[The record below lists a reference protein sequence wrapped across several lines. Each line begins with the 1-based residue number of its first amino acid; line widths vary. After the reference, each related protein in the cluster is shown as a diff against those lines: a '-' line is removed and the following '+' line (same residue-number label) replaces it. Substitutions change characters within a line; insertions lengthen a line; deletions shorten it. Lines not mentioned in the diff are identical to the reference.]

1 MKLFKKFLLAAGLV
15 GLVGSFGFA
24 TQAKATGT
32 TEVDPESAEK
42 VVLTIDNLDTTTN
55 TLTWHWD
62 PDSTSTADES
72 LVGSIY
78 VYIGSNS
85 TPITVPIPEK
95 MKAKSDPY
103 VESGDITSATVNID
117 DYLKGSSYTATVKG
131 AVKIKLAPG
140 AKCGQDAAD
149 DAYSSESVPSA
160 QNITPWHYVQVVSD
174 DIDEG
179 TVTAINTTTKKP
191 IAINGSLVKE
201 GDAISV
207 TADPEDGYTF
217 ENWIIYGDVSASKKK
232 AEQTIYAFDSFKATA
247 TFSSNIG
254 PIGGYAV
261 LNYVLRDENGNLVDA
276 DYVQMVG
283 DTIPAKKGYSIT
295 FTPEGGDVYNWSSS
309 KEVKLSSLTV
319 NSFESG
325 KNYTFYTKSTTAGLN
340 DSAKL
345 VIAVEASEIKE
356 TKISIEGE
364 KYMTAGYEIELNTKI
379 DTEGTYYKNDV
390 EWEITDGKAELSTKT
405 TKYDKDK
412 KEKVKVKFTGDTPDA
427 GKTATIKLRAR
438 IPKAKNGVDPAEATY
453 EITVYPKTTMSYSTS
468 DRTLSYKGPAKVNT
482 GTTDG
487 QDSDNK
493 DNTKTAIDSIGG
505 IVIQVFSGDT
515 SLGRT
520 TSTKSNGASATISAS
535 TVEQMVYNLSSKLSG
550 DSPSIKFRGF
560 SCAND
565 SNATY
570 NKNVYADATTTAYR
584 VEISYTKADG
594 TSATEVVYGLEGQS
608 IDITKISALKN
619 ATIQG
624 EDGKSVTTIKVS
636 SSPSN
641 NRYTAVLGERK
652 SASDGEGL
660 DRVPKTGQN
669 NAFVYVMV
677 AIVACAV
684 CGGLYAYN
692 KKSKNL

>member
-24 TQAKATGT
+24 TQAKAETITATIGGSVDKNNVVTWWYTSDYADSEVMNGKIDVYVGKTKVGT
-32 TEVDPESAEK
+32 HAIPADFEPCDDPTDLDQVDTF
-42 VVLTIDNLDTTTN
+42 LLDTVIADSDEDLTDSLSGKV
-55 TLTWHWD
+55 TLKISKKVDEDDFLAEGTLEGKIVPWYYVKVSAAN
-62 PDSTSTADES
+62 PDQ
-72 LVGSIY
+72 G
-78 VYIGSNS
+78 
-85 TPITVPIPEK
+85 
-95 MKAKSDPY
+95 
-103 VESGDITSATVNID
+103 
-117 DYLKGSSYTATVKG
+117 TVKLTPDD
-131 AVKIKLAPG
+131 VDYYEIK
-140 AKCGQDAAD
+140 K
-149 DAYSSESVPSA
+149 
-160 QNITPWHYVQVVSD
+160 N
-174 DIDEG
+174 
-179 TVTAINTTTKKP
+179 NTY
-191 IAINGSLVKE
+191 LVKE
-201 GDAISV
+201 DEDVTINATPETGFVWDSWSGLADVEGSSSKQKQTITVIDEFSAVANFKANGDEPVIGNFARLSYTIRNSEGTTVDSDVVMNYDIST
-207 TADPEDGYTF
+207 TAKVGYT
-217 ENWIIYGDVSASKKK
+217 ITLTSSGTG
-232 AEQTIYAFDSFKATA
+232 TIYN
-247 TFSSNIG
+247 SSNIITDG
-254 PIGGYAV
+254 KVISLDKEGSFAF
-261 LNYVLRDENGNLVDA
+261 YVKGTN
-276 DYVQMVG
+276 
-283 DTIPAKKGYSIT
+283 GYSNSASLKLKV
-295 FTPEGGDVYNWSSS
+295 EG
-309 KEVKLSSLTV
+309 
-319 NSFESG
+319 
-325 KNYTFYTKSTTAGLN
+325 
-340 DSAKL
+340 
-345 VIAVEASEIKE
+345 SEIKE